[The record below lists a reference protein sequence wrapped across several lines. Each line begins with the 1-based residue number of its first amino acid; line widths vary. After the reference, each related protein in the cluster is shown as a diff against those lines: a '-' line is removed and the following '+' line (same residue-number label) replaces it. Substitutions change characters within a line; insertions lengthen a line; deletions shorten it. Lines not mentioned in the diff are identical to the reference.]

1 MDNLF
6 IEPPTDT
13 KVYLMNKFFISPLT
27 DESSL
32 HLVIVANNSS
42 VDIVVPFGEWTLAEF
57 VNGYVLIKKGSFI
70 THIFNKDSI
79 VYVQQTEG
87 DEVE

>member
-1 MDNLF
+1 MDNFF
-6 IEPPTDT
+6 IEPSTE

-57 VNGYVLIKKGSFI
+57 VNGYVLIKKGSFT
-70 THIFNKDSI
+70 THIFNKDSV